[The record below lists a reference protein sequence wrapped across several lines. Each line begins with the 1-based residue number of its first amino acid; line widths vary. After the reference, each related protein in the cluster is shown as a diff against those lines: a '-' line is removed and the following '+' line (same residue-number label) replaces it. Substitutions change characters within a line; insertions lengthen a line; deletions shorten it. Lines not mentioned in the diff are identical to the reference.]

1 MKPRLIF
8 LTVLFICL
16 LSLVGCVTTDPQ
28 KPPPPTKEIMIIGHR
43 GAAGLLPENSIA
55 GFMKAIEI
63 GVDAFEL
70 DVHLTSDNVVVVTHD
85 YKLKP
90 EITRDSTGKWIKK
103 KPLIKD
109 LNLAQIQSFDIGR
122 LNRSTDYAKKYPNQK
137 NVDGERIPTLLDVIK
152 LVKRSDDN
160 VKIFIELKTSP
171 GKTTESN
178 SLELIARE
186 VAKII
191 KEENFIDRVTVISFD
206 WRGLS
211 HIKKYI
217 PGVRTAHLTIAN
229 KSFDTIQS
237 NKDGPSPWMNGVD
250 IDEFKSIP
258 EAIKAAGGGI
268 WATNYYHTLSHGKS
282 INSDIV
288 EQAHT
293 HGLYVLVW
301 TVNNRQDMKRMIKMN
316 VDGIITDRPDILKD
330 VLNR

>member
-1 MKPRLIF
+1 MKPRLII

-28 KPPPPTKEIMIIGHR
+28 KPPAPTKEIMIIGHR

-55 GFMKAIEI
+55 GFVKAIEI

-90 EITRDSTGKWIKK
+90 EITRDSTGKWITK

-109 LNLAQIQSFDIGR
+109 LNLAQVQSFD
-122 LNRSTDYAKKYPNQK
+122 DK
-137 NVDGERIPTLLDVIK
+137 
-152 LVKRSDDN
+152 

-171 GKTTESN
+171 VKTKESN
-178 SLELIARE
+178 SPELIARE

-217 PGVRTAHLTIAN
+217 PEVRTAHLTIAN
-229 KSFDTIQS
+229 KNFDTIQS
-237 NKDGPSPWMNGVD
+237 NKEGPSPWMNGVD
-250 IDEFKSIP
+250 IDEFNSIP
-258 EAIKAAGGGI
+258 EAVKAAGGGI

-282 INSDIV
+282 INSNIV